1 MSKTLPRRR
10 KRARPVVDSASL
22 IDTGVNRRLQGSLAQ
37 AFAIRILKGDL
48 PEGHVFPD
56 EVELA
61 SQLGISRSALREAFR
76 ILGAKGLVE
85 GRPKVGTRVCP
96 RRHWSLLDPDLLAWR
111 FEAKPSRKFLRDLFE
126 LRLMVEPGAAALA
139 ASRRTNAQVATMK
152 KALEGMAAHGLATE
166 EGRLADQRFHL
177 TMLEATANEA
187 VLALAS
193 TILSAIAW
201 TTIFKQRKRKL
212 PRDPVPDHLALF
224 NAIRD
229 EDPDAAREAMAD
241 LVRLA
246 LADTEFSLRED

>member
-1 MSKTLPRRR
+1 MSKTSPSRA
-10 KRARPVVDSASL
+10 KRAARPPVSGTL
-22 IDTGVNRRLQGSLAQ
+22 IDTGANRRLQGSLAQ
-37 AFAIRILKGDL
+37 RFAIRILKGDL
-48 PEGHVFPD
+48 PVGHVFPD

-96 RRHWSLLDPDLLAWR
+96 RRHWSLLDPDLLAWQ

-126 LRLMVEPGAAALA
+126 LRLMVEPSAAALA
-139 ASRRTNAQVATMK
+139 ASRRTNAQVATMQA
-152 KALEGMAAHGLATE
+152 ALQAMADHGLATE

-177 TMLEATANEA
+177 TMLEATCNEA
-187 VLALAS
+187 VFALAS

-224 NAIRD
+224 KAIKA
-229 EDPDAAREAMAD
+229 EDPEASREAMAD

-246 LADTEFSLRED
+246 LADTEFSLRAD

>member
-1 MSKTLPRRR
+1 VKKTLR
-10 KRARPVVDSASL
+10 KRTRKATRPTDPASL
-22 IDTGVNRRLQGSLAQ
+22 IETGVNRRLRGSLAQ
-37 AFAIRILKGDL
+37 DFGVRILKGEL
-48 PEGHVFPD
+48 TEGHVFPG

-61 SQLGISRSALREAFR
+61 AELGISRSALREAFR

-85 GRPKVGTRVCP
+85 GRPKTGTRVRP

-111 FEAKPSRKFLRDLFE
+111 FEAKPSHKFLRDLFE

-139 ASRRTNAQVATMK
+139 ASRRTNAQVATMAA
-152 KALEGMAAHGLATE
+152 ALQGMSRHGLATE

-177 TMLEATANEA
+177 TMLEATANEC
-187 VLALAS
+187 VLAMAS

-224 NAIRD
+224 DAIKA
-229 EDPDAAREAMAD
+229 EDPDASREAMAE

-246 LADTEFSLRED
+246 LADTEFSLREN